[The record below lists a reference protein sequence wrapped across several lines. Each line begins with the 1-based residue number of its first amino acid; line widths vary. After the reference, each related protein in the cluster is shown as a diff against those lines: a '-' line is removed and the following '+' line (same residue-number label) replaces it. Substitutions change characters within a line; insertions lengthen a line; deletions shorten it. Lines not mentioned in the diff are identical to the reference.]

1 MSTRW
6 EPARTWAFVVGV
18 LEWQHDDIYSA
29 FPQEER
35 RDAQLVEL
43 FAQRGIPRSQIVY
56 LQDRKATT
64 KAIEAALTTQLKA
77 APEQTT
83 FVFYYTGHGWKRDDG
98 EVFFA
103 SYDADSAGNDGYAI
117 STLLER
123 IESHFRGAD
132 AILIADCCH
141 SGHLVDAIGA
151 RRRRIAYAG
160 LGSSLSSELSTGNW
174 TFTEG
179 LLAALRGDAYTDRDD
194 NNTITLAELAEHIRD
209 EMAFAEEQVATFG
222 VSGGFDPD
230 LVLGPARPRRNEQL
244 GRNVVVFA
252 DDKWW
257 AAQIIDLRGDQFK
270 VRYYGYTSEFDQW
283 VSGEQI
289 RQLGR
294 PRYPIG
300 ATVEVQRKQR
310 WYTATILDERAGIHY
325 VAYEDKSAE
334 WNEWVGSR
342 RIRPLL

>member
-1 MSTRW
+1 MSTLW

-18 LEWQHDDIYSA
+18 LDWKHDDIYSS

-43 FAQRGIPRSQIVY
+43 FAQRGIPKQQIVY

-64 KAIEAALTTQLKA
+64 KAIETALVTHLKA
-77 APEQTT
+77 APEGAT
-83 FVFYYTGHGWKRDDG
+83 FIFYYTGHGWKRDDG

-103 SYDADSAGNDGYAI
+103 SYDADNDGNEGYAI
-117 STLLER
+117 STLIDR
-123 IESHFRGAD
+123 IEAHFRGTH

-141 SGHLVDAIGA
+141 SGHLVDAINA
-151 RRRRIAYAG
+151 RSRRVAYAG

-174 TFTEG
+174 TFTEAII
-179 LLAALRGDAYTDRDD
+179 AALRGDAYTDRDG
-194 NNTITLAELAEHIRD
+194 NATITLAELAEHIRD

-222 VSGGFDPD
+222 VSRGFDPD
-230 LVLGPARPRRNEQL
+230 FVLASAHPRRHQEL
-244 GRNVVVFA
+244 GRNVAVFA
-252 DDKWW
+252 EDRWW
-257 AAQIIDLRGDQFK
+257 AAQIIDLRGKEFK

-283 VSGEQI
+283 VSAEQI
-289 RQLGR
+289 RNLGR

-325 VAYEDKSAE
+325 VTYEDKNAE
-334 WNEWVGSR
+334 WNEWIGSR